1 MTSANFHAIKKS
13 SATKS
18 LLFISLFV
26 GLFLSAGFVVLA
38 GAQQHKAAKSKSA
51 KPAAPAKEMPVPFG
65 VGETLNYRVSWAGF
79 TSAATFQ
86 LSIPERRNLY
96 GWATWHF
103 RASAHTQ
110 NPVRRLFAVDD
121 QFDSYTDAFTFESR
135 QLELHLNELGKSSDE
150 VQHLTITG
158 EVGHTP
164 GPSTIVPA
172 GTRDGLGAI
181 YYLRAIDW
189 RFTARC
195 MMARIFTTPTR
206 SWWLPPNRSQSAS
219 ANFRRRTLP

>member
-26 GLFLSAGFVVLA
+26 GLFFCAGYVVLA
-38 GAQQHKAAKSKSA
+38 GAQQHKTKSKSA
-51 KPAAPAKEMPVPFG
+51 KPAAPAQEMAIPFG
-65 VGETLNYRVSWAGF
+65 GGETLNYRVSWAGF

-158 EVGHTP
+158 EVGDTA
-164 GPSTIVPA
+164 GAST
-172 GTRDGLGAI
+172 
-181 YYLRAIDW
+181 
-189 RFTARC
+189 
-195 MMARIFTTPTR
+195 
-206 SWWLPPNRSQSAS
+206 
-219 ANFRRRTLP
+219 